1 MSKET
6 EKLDKWFGEHFEI
19 SFVGGNKKDNK
30 KLEKNITKKLKE
42 DIIKENKYPCSECGD
57 AVIDLREGK
66 EGDICG
72 VCGTEEDARGL

>member
-30 KLEKNITKKLKE
+30 MLYVWWKRDDNCIDIYNTGNIYNEVE
-42 DIIKENKYPCSECGD
+42 DETT
-57 AVIDLREGK
+57 
-66 EGDICG
+66 
-72 VCGTEEDARGL
+72 TEHFNQL

>member
-30 KLEKNITKKLKE
+30 KLKKNITKKLKE
-42 DIIKENKYPCSECGD
+42 DIIKGD
-57 AVIDLREGK
+57 K
-66 EGDICG
+66 
-72 VCGTEEDARGL
+72 